1 MSQPIPDRAP
11 AGSDRPGR
19 WVRTVVSVFRKEMAE
34 TLRDRRTLI
43 AAVILPAVTM
53 PLVVLVA
60 PALLQRQQQVW
71 QQRPVRIA
79 VGGDV
84 ARTLADAAARRVSI
98 RIQEPGDPA
107 AAVLRGE
114 ADAVLVALD
123 LPGGRLGLVIQYD
136 ESRPASVAGARRLA
150 EALRTFG
157 PDAGPAPERLPG
169 SPAVPG
175 IPQGAGPVVT
185 LENLATPERLGAAL
199 LASVLPLFIAVWLLM
214 GGQYA
219 ALDVGVGERERGT
232 LESLLAAPA
241 SRSALVWGK
250 FLAILG
256 PALLA
261 LGVVLAA
268 GAGALA
274 VGGRLLPAGPVRVV
288 LPSPVLVQLGLVGVA
303 LGVVLAA
310 GAGALAVGGRLLP
323 AGPVRVVLPSPVLV
337 QLSLVGVALGA
348 FLSSAQLIVSL
359 TARTLREAQQAFT
372 GLYLLIALPSMMVPL
387 VGEGLDGPWIPYVPV
402 VNAVWAIQQLLAGNP
417 RLGILGLTIPLLLA
431 LAALLLGVCG
441 VLLAGQTGQIRSIQR

>member
-1 MSQPIPDRAP
+1 MSQPIPDRAPP

-71 QQRPVRIA
+71 QERPVRIA

-98 RIQEPGDPA
+98 RIQEAGDPA

-175 IPQGAGPVVT
+175 IPQEAGPVVT

-288 LPSPVLVQLGLVGVA
+288 LPSPVLVHLG
-303 LGVVLAA
+303 
-310 GAGALAVGGRLLP
+310 
-323 AGPVRVVLPSPVLV
+323 
-337 QLSLVGVALGA
+337 LVGVALGA

-387 VGEGLDGPWIPYVPV
+387 VGEGLDSPWIPYVPV

-417 RLGILGLTIPLLLA
+417 RLGTLGLTIALLLA